1 MDLLS
6 RVLSVFMIVVYILFL
21 TYLFKLEKIGC
32 ECAMDWRRYYIMIF
46 FVLNVILMSLTLT
59 LGHYA
64 TYQYQLVMGVL
75 NILNIIFMIQYTHR
89 LKTEKCECS
98 ASETREIMYH
108 YSIIS
113 AIILVLVFI
122 VTILKVSSLVAMV
135 KTPTTTSKKYFSV
148 RKLKK

>member
-1 MDLLS
+1 MDMLS
-6 RVLSVFMIVVYILFL
+6 RVLSVFMIVVYIIFL

-89 LKTEKCECS
+89 LKVEKCECS
-98 ASETREIMYH
+98 ASETREIMYY
-108 YSIIS
+108 YSVIS

-122 VTILKVSSLVAMV
+122 VTILKISSLVAMV
-135 KTPTTTSKKYFSV
+135 KTPMTKKYFSV

>member
-1 MDLLS
+1 MLS
-6 RVLSVFMIVVYILFL
+6 RVLSVFMIVVYIIFL

-89 LKTEKCECS
+89 LKVEKCECS
-98 ASETREIMYH
+98 ASETREIMYY
-108 YSIIS
+108 YSVIS

-122 VTILKVSSLVAMV
+122 VTILKISSLVAMV
-135 KTPTTTSKKYFSV
+135 KTPMTKKYFSV